1 VRRKQK
7 CYKEQRRKD
16 ETSIRVNV
24 KKRGEKFREESDEK
38 TQETRKVYTL
48 RRKGSI

>member
-1 VRRKQK
+1 MRQEQDN
-7 CYKEQRRKD
+7 KE
-16 ETSIRVNV
+16 
-24 KKRGEKFREESDEK
+24 EK